1 MQKIILVLFTHT
13 LMYFLN
19 KNKILNLIKIK
30 YINLFCSIVLYDYI
44 SSFVL
49 KDL

>member
-1 MQKIILVLFTHT
+1 MQEIILVLIAHT
-13 LMYFLN
+13 SIYFLN

-30 YINLFCSIVLYDYI
+30 YINLFSSIAFYDCI